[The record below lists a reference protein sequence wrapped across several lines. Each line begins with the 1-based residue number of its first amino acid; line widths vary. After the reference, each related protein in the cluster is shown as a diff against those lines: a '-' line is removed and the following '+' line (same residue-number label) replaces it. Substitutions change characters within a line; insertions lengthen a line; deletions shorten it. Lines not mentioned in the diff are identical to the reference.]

1 MTTPEPINPPNDT
14 GDEDIRSAMIIS
26 AVIAAVILIGIIALA
41 IVLALN
47 ADAAGPG
54 VEILRDVV
62 IILISL
68 EMVLI
73 GAAFIVLLVQ
83 FARLVNLVN
92 NEVQPLLKSANDT
105 VNTVRGTAT
114 FMSKHLTEPV
124 MQANSAISGIMKTAK
139 EVDAI
144 RAAAGFINTTHTSSR
159 APVFNPEPGQN
170 KKATL
175 QKDEAPSN
183 VEGKQEDSS
192 KS

>member
-1 MTTPEPINPPNDT
+1 MTIPEPINPPSST
-14 GDEDIRSAMIIS
+14 GDEDIKSTMIIA

-47 ADAAGPG
+47 ADATGPS

-68 EMVLI
+68 ELVII

-105 VNTVRGTAT
+105 VNTVRGTAS

-144 RAAAGFINTTHTSSR
+144 RTAAGFVNTTHTSSR
-159 APVFNPEPGQN
+159 APVFNPEPEQGKKKNPRN
-170 KKATL
+170 KEADFKAAG
-175 QKDEAPSN
+175 KSEEA
-183 VEGKQEDSS
+183 S